1 MALGRGI
8 GVKSAIVPIHTAECT
23 PPEIRGALVNKYAMA
38 DVTSLGIMVGYASDL
53 AFYKVT
59 KKPNITGLNWRM
71 MMALA
76 TLRYCGRLCIHGLEV
91 TEMYR
96 LLEKKFVSVP
106 RNRRAIMPSEI
117 VMLMQQFCEVNVIA
131 YYSTAVFVNEGF
143 P

>member
-1 MALGRGI
+1 MYATGNQRCSCQQ
-8 GVKSAIVPIHTAECT
+8 VVNAE
-23 PPEIRGALVNKYAMA
+23 EYYKYVHLFDDEFSAMA

-91 TEMYR
+91 TEMFMS
-96 LLEKKFVSVP
+96 KGHHA
-106 RNRRAIMPSEI
+106 RAVESM
-117 VMLMQQFCEVNVIA
+117 CR
-131 YYSTAVFVNEGF
+131 
-143 P
+143 